1 MRNLSFAL
9 LVVSCLSLDSAF
21 TQVGPLPIPYQR
33 QFYLGYEKELNDIN
47 KKTHS
52 SFKPFITNKNEIQW
66 PNSHL
71 ASKRANSLLQRKV
84 SNEHLF
90 YLKDTTENWN
100 LSVDPLFDF
109 QLGKETV
116 SGSNTFNNTRGI
128 QVMGNVG
135 TKFAFY
141 SAFYENQSKFAPYI
155 KDFIVM
161 NDVVP
166 GQGMAKRNGDEYD
179 YAYVYGMVSYTPS
192 KHLNIQFGNDR
203 VFIGDGY
210 RSLLLSDAS
219 FAYPHLKLN
228 AMLGPIRYHYVLSQ
242 YTDLRSNLTSPI
254 LGKPSKY
261 STISYL
267 DWAVNKRLNIGLFQG
282 VIWVLQDTTGKKRPL
297 RWNYLNPIVFL
308 EPLESSTSSE
318 GNVVAGLNLRYKIN
332 PSLNAYGQLLL
343 DEFILKELR
352 AGNGFFGNKF
362 AFQLGLKA
370 IEPLKVKDLHVQTE
384 INSTRPYTYSH
395 WSSLTNY
402 AQYNQPL
409 AHPRGANFWEWV
421 NLVDYQR
428 NRYYA
433 SMKFIITK
441 VGLDEDGKAWGN
453 NLNTNFFNRVNE
465 YGNYIGQGLTT
476 HIKHAELQVGY
487 IVNPKTNMR
496 IFASYLNRS
505 FSNAKTNQKTNLL
518 SIGIATQLRNNY
530 YDF

>member
-179 YAYVYGMVSYTPS
+179 
-192 KHLNIQFGNDR
+192 
-203 VFIGDGY
+203 
-210 RSLLLSDAS
+210 
-219 FAYPHLKLN
+219 
-228 AMLGPIRYHYVLSQ
+228 
-242 YTDLRSNLTSPI
+242 
-254 LGKPSKY
+254 
-261 STISYL
+261 
-267 DWAVNKRLNIGLFQG
+267 
-282 VIWVLQDTTGKKRPL
+282 
-297 RWNYLNPIVFL
+297 
-308 EPLESSTSSE
+308 
-318 GNVVAGLNLRYKIN
+318 
-332 PSLNAYGQLLL
+332 
-343 DEFILKELR
+343 
-352 AGNGFFGNKF
+352 
-362 AFQLGLKA
+362 
-370 IEPLKVKDLHVQTE
+370 
-384 INSTRPYTYSH
+384 
-395 WSSLTNY
+395 
-402 AQYNQPL
+402 
-409 AHPRGANFWEWV
+409 
-421 NLVDYQR
+421 
-428 NRYYA
+428 
-433 SMKFIITK
+433 
-441 VGLDEDGKAWGN
+441 
-453 NLNTNFFNRVNE
+453 
-465 YGNYIGQGLTT
+465 
-476 HIKHAELQVGY
+476 
-487 IVNPKTNMR
+487 
-496 IFASYLNRS
+496 
-505 FSNAKTNQKTNLL
+505 
-518 SIGIATQLRNNY
+518 
-530 YDF
+530 